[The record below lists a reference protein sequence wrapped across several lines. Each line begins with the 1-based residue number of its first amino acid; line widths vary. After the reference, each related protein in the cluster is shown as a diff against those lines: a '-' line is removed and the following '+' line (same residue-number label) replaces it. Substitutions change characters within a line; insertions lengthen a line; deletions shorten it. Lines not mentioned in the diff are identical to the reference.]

1 MPFKSQAQR
10 GYLYVHRPEVA
21 KEFEA
26 ATPKGAKLPYHVGGK
41 KKKRKRMKESDFMAA
56 VQRQA

>member
-10 GYLYVHRPEVA
+10 GYLYIHHPELA

-26 ATPKGAKLPYHVGGK
+26 ATPKGKKLPYHKAKAGK
-41 KKKRKRMKESDFMAA
+41 KQRAHSAFMKGLTKGGY
-56 VQRQA
+56 